1 MSFLRR
7 TYRAFDCAMES
18 IPFVTTVLICLG
30 FYILNCISALSEFLF
45 PHKVVREKNREG
57 YPPLYAQRQRH
68 VTDFL
73 IRRVVDCWS
82 IPTSGVPGPEIALKH
97 RVFEKIG
104 GLPSF
109 RYTGEKKKCLNLASY
124 NYLGF
129 AENSGRSTEFAIGA
143 IHKYGMSTG
152 ATARDYGTVEIHRTL
167 EKLTAEFVG
176 AEDSLACGMG
186 FATNSLN
193 LPMLLSEGC
202 LVLSDEQNHISMIV
216 GVKVSGASVKIFKHN
231 DVFHLERLLKEAIYY
246 GRNPLGETYE
256 PWRKIFILIEGV
268 YSMEGSTAPL
278 PEIIALKKKY
288 KAYLYLDEAHSIGAM
303 GKNGRGVVEYFGCNP
318 KDVDILMGTYTK
330 SFGASGG
337 YIAGSKELISHMRR
351 QSYSCKY
358 PFAMSPPIAAHIVDV
373 LNILMGKDGTDLGRA
388 RIASLARNSKYFRR
402 RVNQLGLITYG
413 SEDSPVVPILCCFY
427 SKMLA
432 MVRFLREK
440 DIASIGVGYPVTSLL
455 ECRVRICLSAS
466 HTKEQLDYAL
476 KIISEIAGPL
486 GLKYSR
492 QPTSKQLVVY

>member
-1 MSFLRR
+1 MHSISFISC
-7 TYRAFDCAMES
+7 FF
-18 IPFVTTVLICLG
+18 IHLG
-30 FYILNCISALSEFLF
+30 FYILTFVGALSALVR
-45 PHKVVREKNREG
+45 PPKWAREKNRMG
-57 YPPLYAQRQRH
+57 YPPLYSRLETF
-68 VTDFL
+68 VSL
-73 IRRVVDCWS
+73 YLYGRVRDCWANPVCS
-82 IPTSGVPGPEIALKH
+82 VPGAEVLLKQ
-97 RVFEKIG
+97 RVFEKKGCIS
-104 GLPSF
+104 SF
-109 RYTGEKKKCLNLASY
+109 KYTGRRVKCINMASY

-129 AENSGRSTEFAIGA
+129 AENCGGGSDFAIKTIYENGL
-143 IHKYGMSTG
+143 STG
-152 ATARDYGTVEIHRTL
+152 STRLSYGTLDIHSEL
-167 EKLTAEFVG
+167 EKLTAEFLGV
-176 AEDSLACGMG
+176 EDALSCGMG

-193 LPMLLSEGC
+193 LPVLLSGGC
-202 LVLSDEQNHISMIV
+202 LVLSDEKNHTSIIL
-216 GVKVSGASVKIFKHN
+216 GVKISGATVKVFKHN